1 MDYTIKWVG
10 VGHKTRENLNVP
22 RSTQTNVQMATFKE
36 KKNEIMGQDS
46 LEGEAGAAAVEPP
59 PKPVPTYY
67 CSYCN
72 ITIRKSYKS
81 QHENTMKHRGAFKRD
96 PRVQEQRQKYL
107 EEKQEQNEY
116 LINILQKLTVSD
128 KRFILENQRIFLD
141 GVKVAYNI

>member
-1 MDYTIKWVG
+1 
-10 VGHKTRENLNVP
+10 
-22 RSTQTNVQMATFKE
+22 MATFKD
-36 KKNEIMGQDS
+36 KKNEMMRVEERDAKAKADAER
-46 LEGEAGAAAVEPP
+46 EGDAAVEAAPTAEPP

-96 PRVQEQRQKYL
+96 PRVQEQRKKYL
-107 EEKQEQNEY
+107 EEKQEQNEC
-116 LINILQKLTVSD
+116 LISILQKLTVSD